1 MIEIRPKYCLELP
14 INILESPLNDSNIY
28 LGRNLSDN
36 GRTVYFGHI
45 WKTLP
50 EMAQIEAEMAEICPK
65 TG

>member
-1 MIEIRPKYCLELP
+1 MIEIRPKYCLEL
-14 INILESPLNDSNIY
+14 PLNDSNIY